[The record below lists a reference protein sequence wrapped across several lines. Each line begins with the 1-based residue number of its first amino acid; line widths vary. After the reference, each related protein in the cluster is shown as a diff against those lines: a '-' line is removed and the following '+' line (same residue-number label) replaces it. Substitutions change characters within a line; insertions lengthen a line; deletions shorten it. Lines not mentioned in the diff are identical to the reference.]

1 VAAVLTISR
10 LSRWS
15 IRYYNETADEAGQ
28 SAMDRQSS
36 SGGLGEYCSKDDTR
50 VPAWIVVGDTA
61 IVGAATG
68 LDGAALDGG
77 YADTSTLAKLARR
90 RRIASNTPCPED

>member
-28 SAMDRQSS
+28 SAMHRQAS
-36 SGGLGEYCSKDDTR
+36 SGGLGE
-50 VPAWIVVGDTA
+50 
-61 IVGAATG
+61 
-68 LDGAALDGG
+68 
-77 YADTSTLAKLARR
+77 
-90 RRIASNTPCPED
+90 